1 MLGIKGTGESSFST
15 ESLFAFFAEGF
26 FVEDPFNL
34 RFCANDSSETGFGA
48 FFADFLGF
56 DEDVD
61 DDDSINTASSVE
73 DCINRGCIIIIII

>member
-26 FVEDPFNL
+26 FVDDPFNL

-61 DDDSINTASSVE
+61 DDDDDIFILLTYH
-73 DCINRGCIIIIII
+73 DDDMRCGQ